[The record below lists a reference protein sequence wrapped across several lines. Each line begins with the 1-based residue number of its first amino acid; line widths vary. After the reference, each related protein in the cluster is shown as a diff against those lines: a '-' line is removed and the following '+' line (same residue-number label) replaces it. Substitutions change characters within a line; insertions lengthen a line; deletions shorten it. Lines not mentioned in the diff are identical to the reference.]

1 MFKLKMIEI
10 AEFLAK
16 RATSR
21 FPDKIAII
29 VVYGSVAL
37 GTEHEYSDIDMYA
50 IVDNEADTDLPW
62 NFIFQKQTV
71 EFWKMDWNVA
81 EQIALGNK
89 DTNPWAVSASLFNN
103 NKILYA
109 RSESDRARFNSLS
122 KKIKR
127 SERDN
132 IEQIMNI
139 FNKGYSTI
147 ERIWI
152 AKKNDDL
159 TSARWAVWNLINYTV
174 ACLSLINNT
183 FFMKNWGKNLQEVFK
198 LPILPENY
206 SNNVETL
213 SKSSNFDEMMS
224 IMRKLISDI
233 RRLILEKQK
242 KINIS
247 VINRKNTFWNNYIG
261 IKSYINKVRSACQ
274 EKDILTASYAAT
286 ELQIVIAE
294 QIAIFEKKIAIDAY
308 NFNSFKEIKS
318 YYNQLKFPDLMIG
331 ISKGD
336 FQQIEQA
343 INIID
348 SRLEQYYRIQDID
361 FIAFKDWNELE
372 THFNQY

>member
-1 MFKLKMIEI
+1 MIEI

-29 VVYGSVAL
+29 AVYGSVAL

-62 NFIFQKQTV
+62 SFIFKNQTV
-71 EFWKMDWNVA
+71 EFWKMDWKVA
-81 EQIALGNK
+81 EQMALGNREV
-89 DTNPWAVSASLFNN
+89 NPWSVSASLFVN

-109 RSESDRARFNSLS
+109 RSESDRTHFDSIC

-127 SERDN
+127 SEKDN
-132 IEQIMNI
+132 MEQVMNI

-159 TSARWAVWNLINYTV
+159 TSARWAVWNLINHTV

-183 FFMKNWGKNLQEVFK
+183 FFIKNWGKNLQEVFK

-206 SNNVETL
+206 SKNIEILN
-213 SKSSNFDEMMS
+213 KSSNFDEMMS
-224 IMRKLISDI
+224 IGRKLVSGIHK
-233 RRLILEKQK
+233 LILEKQQ

-247 VINRKNTFWNNYIG
+247 VIKRKNTFWNNYIG
-261 IKSYINKVRSACQ
+261 IKSYINKIRSACQ
-274 EKDILTASYAAT
+274 DRDILAASYATT

-318 YYNQLKFPDLMIG
+318 YYNQLKLPDLMIG

-336 FQQIEQA
+336 FQQIEQG

-348 SRLEQYYRIQDID
+348 SRLEQYYRNQSID
-361 FIAFKDWNELE
+361 FIAFKDWKELE
-372 THFNQY
+372 TYFDQYI